1 MNGAGR
7 ERRGEEKGRGESRE
21 KERGEIGRWG
31 EGVGYY
37 PGPMWELG
45 AKNLC
50 E

>member
-1 MNGAGR
+1 MELEGSG
-7 ERRGEEKGRGESRE
+7 EVRRKG
-21 KERGEIGRWG
+21 GEIGRWG

-45 AKNLC
+45 AKQH